1 MQFDQ
6 LRPLGPSG
14 APGASR
20 PPRRGLCTPDL
31 RLRPKLT
38 QQAIISTPKL
48 THNTHTRLL
57 WGSQETNTQPQ
68 QDSERCHR
76 PQLRR
81 LRPRKS
87 TPFNRELVRAHAQS
101 QHAGGLA
108 LHRSDVLLW
117 QITGPSRVSAVR
129 LSCSISSKCVPMC
142 AEHVPYTFVHRL
154 LRAPLQRPMFADI
167 VHLSLPDG
175 TKRRGQVLEVMGSK
189 AVVQARTLAC
199 VLRESPFRV
208 RSGSKYSQSEREL
221 KAIRCL
227 RARREST
234 RATRT
239 LSSRARC

>member
-38 QQAIISTPKL
+38 ISAPKL
-48 THNTHTRLL
+48 TYTRLL

-108 LHRSDVLLW
+108 LHRYDVLLW

-129 LSCSISSKCVPMC
+129 LSCSISSKCVAMC
-142 AEHVPYTFVHRL
+142 AEHVSYTFVHRL

-175 TKRRGQVLEVMGSK
+175 TKRRGQVLEVNGAK
-189 AVVQARTLAC
+189 AVVQVCTFAC
-199 VLRESPFRV
+199 VP
-208 RSGSKYSQSEREL
+208 
-221 KAIRCL
+221 
-227 RARREST
+227 
-234 RATRT
+234 
-239 LSSRARC
+239 